1 MKNSIAKRIIFLIIL
16 FSSVVT
22 FVTTGLQMIAEYN
35 IKIDEVKRELED
47 IESSFSVPLT
57 NAIWFL
63 DKNQIQKQMEGISK
77 LPHISKVT
85 LASKDI
91 GLQVISSD
99 LKDNGTEK
107 VIPLVYNK
115 RFLGEL
121 KIVSSKDV
129 IYQNIIQKSFWILLS
144 NSIKTFLVAL
154 FALYIFN
161 KLITAPLAAIAQ
173 DSTQMTLEQR
183 SLFKKRN
190 VRAENEDEL
199 DQVHKA
205 IHEMQANF
213 HESYKKLKS
222 AESRIKDIASL
233 NLASLFETDDHLT
246 YVLVHNGNDE
256 HKIRHYV
263 FEGGKLFD
271 LPLNQE
277 HRMLL
282 FSQNPIGNL
291 ELTIADQ
298 TYVLTL
304 KPFYEEKNQIFKGYR
319 GTVINITEKIK
330 IEKKLSEQNEHL
342 RQIQKIESIGL
353 MTAGISHDLNNL
365 LSVMNTSLQLI
376 KDPTVSEDQ
385 KEKCIRNAQDA
396 VQKSATMLR
405 KLMDFSR
412 KDAIKP
418 ILIDLSDELL
428 SMENILKAT
437 LNSHGSLSL
446 DLKSRSKC
454 KLDRNQLETML
465 VNMVINSKDAMPS
478 HGHIEIITRDI
489 ELINDDKVP
498 NGKYVQIDFKDNG
511 HGISPDIIHKIFDPF
526 FTTKDLGKGTGLG
539 LSTVMT
545 FVQQNNGHIKVKSE
559 LEIGTT
565 FSFYFPTA

>member
-1 MKNSIAKRIIFLIIL
+1 
-16 FSSVVT
+16 
-22 FVTTGLQMIAEYN
+22 MIAEYN
-35 IKIDEVKRELED
+35 VKLEEVDRELED

-63 DKNQIQKQMEGISK
+63 DKNQVQKQMEGISK

-91 GLQVISSD
+91 GLQVISSE
-99 LKDNGTEK
+99 LEDNGSEK
-107 VIPLVYNK
+107 IIPLVYNK

-129 IYQNIIQKSFWILLS
+129 IYKNIFQKSIWILLS
-144 NSIKTFLVAL
+144 NSIKTFLVAI
-154 FALYIFN
+154 FALFIFN

-190 VRAENEDEL
+190 IKNENEDEL

-233 NLASLFETDDHLT
+233 NLAALFETDDHLT

-271 LPLNQE
+271 LPLNKD
-277 HRMLL
+277 HRMQL
-282 FSQNPIGNL
+282 FTQSPINNL

-304 KPFYEEKNQIFKGYR
+304 KPFFEEKSQLFKGYR

-330 IEKKLSEQNEHL
+330 IEKRLNEQNEHL
-342 RQIQKIESIGL
+342 RQVQKIESIGL

-376 KDPTVSEDQ
+376 KDPHISQDQ
-385 KEKCIRNAQDA
+385 REKCINNAQDA

-412 KDAIKP
+412 RDEIKP
-418 ILIDLSDELL
+418 QLIDLSEELV
-428 SMENILKAT
+428 SMENILNAT
-437 LNSHGSLSL
+437 LNSHGELTL
-446 DLKSRSKC
+446 DLKSRQKC

-465 VNMVINSKDAMPS
+465 VNMVVNSKDAMTKL
-478 HGHIEIITRDI
+478 GKIEIRTRDI
-489 ELINDDKVP
+489 ELMNDEKVP

-511 HGISPDIIHKIFDPF
+511 TGISPDILHKIFDPF

-539 LSTVMT
+539 LSMVMT
-545 FVQQNNGHIKVKSE
+545 FVQQNQGHIKVTSE

-565 FSFYFPTA
+565 FSFYFPAA

>member
-1 MKNSIAKRIIFLIIL
+1 
-16 FSSVVT
+16 
-22 FVTTGLQMIAEYN
+22 MIAEYN
-35 IKIDEVKRELED
+35 VKLEEVDRELED

-63 DKNQIQKQMEGISK
+63 DKNQVQKQMEGISK

-91 GLQVISSD
+91 GLQVISSE
-99 LKDNGTEK
+99 LEDNGSEK
-107 VIPLVYNK
+107 IIPLVYNK

-129 IYQNIIQKSFWILLS
+129 IYKNIFQKSIWILLS
-144 NSIKTFLVAL
+144 NSIKTFLVAI
-154 FALYIFN
+154 FALFIFN

-190 VRAENEDEL
+190 IKNENEDEL

-271 LPLNQE
+271 LPLNKD
-277 HRMLL
+277 HRMQL
-282 FSQNPIGNL
+282 FTQSPINNL

-304 KPFYEEKNQIFKGYR
+304 KPFFEEKSQLFKGYR

-330 IEKKLSEQNEHL
+330 IEKRLNEQNEHL
-342 RQIQKIESIGL
+342 RQVQKIESIGL

-376 KDPTVSEDQ
+376 KDPHISQDQ
-385 KEKCIRNAQDA
+385 REKCINNAQDA

-412 KDAIKP
+412 RDEIKP
-418 ILIDLSDELL
+418 QLIDLSEELV

-437 LNSHGSLSL
+437 LNSHGELTL
-446 DLKSRSKC
+446 DLKSRQKC

-465 VNMVINSKDAMPS
+465 VNMVVNSKDAMTKL
-478 HGHIEIITRDI
+478 GKIEIRTRDI
-489 ELINDDKVP
+489 ELMDDEKVP

-511 HGISPDIIHKIFDPF
+511 TGISPDILHKIFDPF

-539 LSTVMT
+539 LSMVMT
-545 FVQQNNGHIKVKSE
+545 FVQQNQGHIKVTSE

-565 FSFYFPTA
+565 FSFYFPAA

>member
-22 FVTTGLQMIAEYN
+22 FVTTGMQMYAEYN
-35 IKIDEVKRELED
+35 MKIDEVNRELED

-91 GLQVISSD
+91 GLQVISTD
-99 LKDNGTEK
+99 LDANGSEK
-107 VIPLVYNK
+107 VIPLIYNK

-121 KIVSSKDV
+121 KIISSREV
-129 IYQNIIQKSFWILLS
+129 IFKNLLQKSFLILLS
-144 NSIKTFLVAL
+144 NSVKTFLVAL

-161 KLITAPLAAIAQ
+161 KLITAPLAAIAH

-190 VRAENEDEL
+190 VKNDNEDEL

-277 HRMLL
+277 QRLQL
-282 FSQNPIGNL
+282 FSQNPINNL
-291 ELTIADQ
+291 GLTIADQ

-304 KPFYEEKNQIFKGYR
+304 KPFFEEKNHIFRGYR
-319 GTVINITEKIK
+319 GTVVNITEKIK
-330 IEKKLSEQNEHL
+330 IEKRLSEQNEHL

-365 LSVMNTSLQLI
+365 LAVMNTSLQLI
-376 KDPTVSEDQ
+376 NDPHISQDQ

-396 VQKSATMLR
+396 VHKSATMLR

-412 KDAIKP
+412 KDEVKP
-418 ILIDLSDELL
+418 LLIDLSEEVS

-437 LNSHGSLSL
+437 LNSHGTLEL
-446 DLKSRSKC
+446 DLKSRQKC
-454 KLDRNQLETML
+454 KLDRNQLETMFL
-465 VNMVINSKDAMPS
+465 NMVINSKDAMTAN
-478 HGHIEIITRDI
+478 GLIEIRTRDI
-489 ELINDDKVP
+489 DLINDEKIP
-498 NGKYVQIDFKDNG
+498 NGKYVQIDFRDNG

-539 LSTVMT
+539 LSMVMT
-545 FVQQNNGHIKVKSE
+545 FVQQNHGYIKVKSD
-559 LEIGTT
+559 LDVGTT
-565 FSFYFPTA
+565 FSFYFPVA